1 MIYVEYSNLA
11 ELVAIVHANSLILM
25 VIQFATLTKGKAD
38 DDDRRTT
45 LSF

>member
-1 MIYVEYSNLA
+1 MIYVEYSNLS
-11 ELVAIVHANSLILM
+11 EVVAIVHANSLILTM
-25 VIQFATLTKGKAD
+25 AQFAILTKGKAD